1 MAYRTALRLSRK
13 QQCTTFGRV
22 TSNSSLLSEQLPVI
36 SLESKYHSG
45 NNGNNN
51 GYQGSSNKWGQG
63 MKFGAGLGIAA
74 AVIAGFPSQ
83 VLLAEEKKAKKV
95 TDKESR

>member
-1 MAYRTALRLSRK
+1 MAYRTALRLSRN

-22 TSNSSLLSEQLPVI
+22 TSNGLLFSEQLPAI

-51 GYQGSSNKWGQG
+51 GHQGSNDKWGQSI
-63 MKFGAGLGIAA
+63 KFGAGLGIAA
-74 AVIAGFPSQ
+74 AVIAGLPGG
-83 VLLAEEKKAKKV
+83 VLLAEDKKEQKV
-95 TDKESR
+95 LDKERR